1 MDYDTILNT
10 VGEEPEHMYK
20 TERGST
26 YAHYKD
32 NTTVRNRSGAAHKDK
47 SEGLQPRSGRTVY
60 MHPDDV
66 NKMAGMYQNS
76 ELSTAFKPTSYDK
89 ETKTG
94 KVALTHA
101 EDYGPKKAGSVIHEA
116 HFTTKPAVGLN
127 PVEIY
132 RSESPKGDSG
142 KGIHWGNKII
152 EMGGGRASGRA
163 SSMGGAGSLLR
174 EMNPQKLYKKGG
186 AVKMPQEYTDGN
198 WRLI

>member
-20 TERGST
+20 TARGST

-47 SEGLQPRSGRTVY
+47 SEGLQPRSGRPVY

-66 NKMAGMYQNS
+66 SKIAGMYQNS
-76 ELSTAFKPTSYDK
+76 ELSTTFKPSSYDK

-94 KVALTHA
+94 KVALTHT
-101 EDYGPKKAGSVIHEA
+101 EDYGPKKAGTVIHEA
-116 HFTTKPAVGLN
+116 SFTTKPAVGLT

-142 KGIHWGNKII
+142 RGIHWGNKIT
-152 EMGGGRASGRA
+152 EVRGMGGGS
-163 SSMGGAGSLLR
+163 R
-174 EMNPQKLYKKGG
+174 EMQLGADLDPKTMMKKYAKGG
-186 AVKMPQEYTDGN
+186 AVKMPQEYSAGS
-198 WRLI
+198 WKLI

>member
-20 TERGST
+20 TARGST

-66 NKMAGMYQNS
+66 SKVAGMYQNS
-76 ELSTAFKPTSYDK
+76 ELSTAFKPSSYDK

-101 EDYGPKKAGSVIHEA
+101 EDYGPKKAGTVIHEA
-116 HFTTKPAVGLN
+116 SFTTKPAVGLA

-152 EMGGGRASGRA
+152 EVRGMGGGSRDLQLGADLDPK
-163 SSMGGAGSLLR
+163 SMMKKYA
-174 EMNPQKLYKKGG
+174 KGG
-186 AVKMPQEYTDGN
+186 AVNMPQEYSTGS
-198 WRLI
+198 WKLI